1 LKQAQTIGTIET
13 VFRMSEKLN
22 SGQMRRRHKA
32 RELALQTLYACE
44 GDGMAE
50 WRSMLDRIGELRFV
64 APDSKRY
71 AAELVGKT
79 VESLATIDEI
89 ITRHAANWEMKRMAA
104 LDRNVLR
111 LATAELCYCSDVPF
125 KVVID
130 EAVEL
135 AKTYGLDESGK
146 FVNGILDSIHKE
158 RRELLQETA

>member
-1 LKQAQTIGTIET
+1 
-13 VFRMSEKLN
+13 MSEKQN
-22 SGQMRRRHKA
+22 GIQIRRRHKA

-44 GDGMAE
+44 VNGMTE
-50 WRSMLDRIGELRFV
+50 WRSMLDHIGEGRFV
-64 APDSKRY
+64 ASDSKRY
-71 AAELVGKT
+71 AAELVAKT
-79 VESLATIDEI
+79 VESLAIIDEI

-111 LATAELCYCSDVPF
+111 LATAEFFFFSDVPF

-135 AKTYGLDESGK
+135 AKTYGLDDSGK

-158 RRELLQETA
+158 RRESI